1 MYHNNPLLPSGSSS
15 DDRQHDDSQ
24 HRKTKI
30 LITVGAIVA
39 LHVVPISG
47 FLLLQ
52 GCKKSGP
59 ESVVDAG
66 TNEET
71 LLSDSNEANPN
82 LENAENVDED
92 LLIVE
97 GNAPQFLTSDSETI
111 EPSESAVSENSGLPD
126 GELNREESS
135 DLELV
140 DSSFGREETPAP
152 ETETEVVESS
162 LPTAPT
168 SHSLDYTIKQGDR
181 LYTLA
186 KTHGSTVKAIL
197 GANPGIDPWRLR
209 IGTSIV
215 IPRNADSLQSA
226 EPSNGNNDPPA
237 NGKVYS
243 VEKGDTLI
251 RIARRN
257 GITLQ
262 ALREANELRSDMILI
277 GQRLKIPAAEV
288 ASATAR

>member
-1 MYHNNPLLPSGSSS
+1 MYHNPLLPSGSSS

-39 LHVVPISG
+39 LHVVPIGG

-59 ESVVDAG
+59 ESVVDSG

-71 LLSDSNEANPN
+71 LLSDSNEPNPN
-82 LENAENVDED
+82 LGNTENAEED
-92 LLIVE
+92 LLVE
-97 GNAPQFLTSDSETI
+97 DGDVPEFLTFDSETS
-111 EPSESAVSENSGLPD
+111 EPLEPAVSENSGLSE
-126 GELNREESS
+126 GELDREDPG
-135 DLELV
+135 DLGLV
-140 DSSFGREETPAP
+140 GSSFSGEETSSP
-152 ETETEVVESS
+152 EPEVVESS
-162 LPTAPT
+162 LPTSPT
-168 SHSLDYTIKQGDR
+168 SHSLDYTIKRGDR

-215 IPRNADSLQSA
+215 IPRNADSLQSST
-226 EPSNGNNDPPA
+226 PSNAGSEPLA

-257 GITLQ
+257 GITLR

-277 GQRLKIPAAEV
+277 GQKLKIPAAEV

>member
-1 MYHNNPLLPSGSSS
+1 MYHNPLLPSGSSS

-39 LHVVPISG
+39 MHVVPIGS
-47 FLLLQ
+47 FLLFQ
-52 GCKKSGP
+52 GCKKSEP
-59 ESVVDAG
+59 KSVADSG

-71 LLSDSNEANPN
+71 LLSDSNEPNPN
-82 LENAENVDED
+82 LENTENAEED
-92 LLIVE
+92 LLVVD
-97 GNAPQFLTSDSETI
+97 GDVPNFLISDSETS
-111 EPSESAVSENSGLPD
+111 EPLESAVSENSRLPA
-126 GELNREESS
+126 GELDREEPG
-135 DLELV
+135 DLGLV
-140 DSSFGREETPAP
+140 DSSFDREETPSP
-152 ETETEVVESS
+152 EPEVVESS
-162 LPTAPT
+162 PPTSPT
-168 SHSLDYTIKQGDR
+168 SHSLDYTIKRGDR

-209 IGTSIV
+209 IGASIV

-226 EPSNGNNDPPA
+226 APSNGGGEPPS

-262 ALREANELRSDMILI
+262 ALREANELRSDTILI
-277 GQRLKIPAAEV
+277 GQKLKIPVAEV
-288 ASATAR
+288 ASAAAR

>member
-1 MYHNNPLLPSGSSS
+1 MYHHNPLLPSGSSS

-39 LHVVPISG
+39 LHVVPISA

-52 GCKKSGP
+52 GCKKSEP
-59 ESVVDAG
+59 ESVADSG

-71 LLSDSNEANPN
+71 LLSDSNEPNPN
-82 LENAENVDED
+82 LENAENVTED
-92 LLIVE
+92 LLVVD
-97 GNAPQFLTSDSETI
+97 GGAPDFSPFDSETS
-111 EPSESAVSENSGLPD
+111 EPLESAESENSGLPD
-126 GELNREESS
+126 GELNREEPGDL
-135 DLELV
+135 DLE
-140 DSSFGREETPAP
+140 DSVFEKSETPTTEP
-152 ETETEVVESS
+152 ETKVVESS
-162 LPTAPT
+162 LPPAPT

-226 EPSNGNNDPPA
+226 EPANASNEPLA

-262 ALREANELRSDMILI
+262 ALREANELRSDTILI
-277 GQRLKIPAAEV
+277 GQKLKIPTAEV

>member
-1 MYHNNPLLPSGSSS
+1 MYHHNPLLPSGSSS

-30 LITVGAIVA
+30 LVTVGAIVA
-39 LHVVPISG
+39 LHVVPISS

-52 GCKKSGP
+52 GCKKSGT
-59 ESVVDAG
+59 ESVVDSG

-71 LLSDSNEANPN
+71 LLSDSNETNPN
-82 LENAENVDED
+82 FENAENVGED
-92 LLIVE
+92 LLVAD
-97 GNAPQFLTSDSETI
+97 GDVPDFLISDSE
-111 EPSESAVSENSGLPD
+111 PSEPLESTVSENSGLPD
-126 GELNREESS
+126 GELNQEEPG
-135 DLELV
+135 DLDLM
-140 DSSFGREETPAP
+140 DSGFGKNEDPAP
-152 ETETEVVESS
+152 ETETKVVESS

-168 SHSLDYTIKQGDR
+168 SHSLDYTIKRGDR

-226 EPSNGNNDPPA
+226 ESSNAGNEPLAD
-237 NGKVYS
+237 GKVYS

-262 ALREANELRSDMILI
+262 ALREANELRSDTILI
-277 GQRLKIPAAEV
+277 GQKLKIPAAEV

>member
-1 MYHNNPLLPSGSSS
+1 MYHNPLLPSGSSS

-30 LITVGAIVA
+30 LLTVGAIVA
-39 LHVVPISG
+39 MHVVPIGG

-52 GCKKSGP
+52 GCKDSGT
-59 ESVVDAG
+59 ESVVDSGA
-66 TNEET
+66 NEET
-71 LLSDSNEANPN
+71 LLSDSNEPNPN
-82 LENAENVDED
+82 LENPENPEED
-92 LLIVE
+92 LLVMDGDVPDLLI
-97 GNAPQFLTSDSETI
+97 SDSETS
-111 EPSESAVSENSGLPD
+111 EPLESAVSENSGLPN
-126 GELNREESS
+126 GELDQEEPG
-135 DLELV
+135 DLDLV
-140 DSSFGREETPAP
+140 NSSFGGEETPSP
-152 ETETEVVESS
+152 EPEVVESS
-162 LPTAPT
+162 LPAAPT
-168 SHSLDYTIKQGDR
+168 SHSLDYTIKRGDR

-186 KTHGSTVKAIL
+186 KTHGTTVKAIL

-209 IGTSIV
+209 IGASIV

-226 EPSNGNNDPPA
+226 EPSNAGSEPPA

-262 ALREANELRSDMILI
+262 ALREANELRSDTILI
-277 GQRLKIPAAEV
+277 GQKLKIPVAEV

>member
-1 MYHNNPLLPSGSSS
+1 MYHNPLLPSGSSS
-15 DDRQHDDSQ
+15 DDRQRDDSQ
-24 HRKTKI
+24 PRKAKI

-39 LHVVPISG
+39 LHVVPIGG

-59 ESVVDAG
+59 ESVVDSG

-82 LENAENVDED
+82 LENAQNAEED
-92 LLIVE
+92 LLVVD
-97 GNAPQFLTSDSETI
+97 GDAPDLLISDSETS
-111 EPSESAVSENSGLPD
+111 EPLESPVSENSGLPE
-126 GELNREESS
+126 GELDREEPG
-135 DLELV
+135 DLGLV
-140 DSSFGREETPAP
+140 DSSFGREETPP
-152 ETETEVVESS
+152 HEPEVVESS
-162 LPTAPT
+162 LPTSPT

-197 GANPGIDPWRLR
+197 GANPGIDPLRLR
-209 IGTSIV
+209 IGVSIV

-226 EPSNGNNDPPA
+226 APSNASSEPPA
-237 NGKVYS
+237 NGEVYS

-262 ALREANELRSDMILI
+262 ALREANELRSDRILI
-277 GQRLKIPAAEV
+277 GQKLKIPVAEV